1 MEETGWSEE
10 YDRTSGKVYF
20 YCSTSGETRW
30 TCPSEAELECA
41 PLAQRSCRGDRSLLP
56 RRRARGLPDGD
67 PGPPRC
73 AALRLWPRPATA

>member
-10 YDRTSGKVYF
+10 YDRASGKVYF

-41 PLAQRSCRGDRSLLP
+41 PP
-56 RRRARGLPDGD
+56 RTTVMPL
-67 PGPPRC
+67 
-73 AALRLWPRPATA
+73 